1 MAKIWNNPITDGT
14 DWGGDSSTNNL
25 PVSGKQVQAWIKQR
39 LSNVKT
45 DVQLE
50 DFITNILEEKGIA
63 ADGGFVTL
71 NTEQKIE
78 AMKNFAAGLEVG
90 GRPITYNAEKDA
102 WVFAGNMIITRGLA
116 VNSTIDGFDKVSVF
130 EDIPIDGDS
139 IKWKNGVLVASG
151 GGSGSGSGGIDE
163 DQLQKYLDDY
173 NYVNKNWIN
182 EQKYATQQWVEDKK
196 YLTEANLGDSFV
208 TINTEQDIKAAKNFV
223 GGLKV
228 NGVPII
234 YDAEKDAWV
243 FNGNLLVTGGG
254 GFFSSLTSFDA
265 FTVMD
270 AIKYDKNSLYIN
282 DNGELAVIGGSGGS
296 GEGGISEITSE
307 MIAEALGYTPYN
319 PADFTKANLQSTLG
333 IYDWALMPTK
343 PTYKYSEIQDA
354 PLTYNTT
361 KDAWQLG
368 GNLIVTGAA
377 AFFTNLEGFD
387 KLSLTSSLNV
397 DGTTISNAGGV
408 LRVIGGGSS
417 GGGITEVTEAMVLDA
432 LGYTPLDEDA
442 FTKTQIKS
450 TLGISN
456 WALEAS
462 KPGYKYT
469 EISETPTSLKNPY
482 SLSWSGYSSGSYDG
496 SAAKSISI
504 PSKLSQ
510 LEDNILDGYYLPLTG
525 GTTTGNITVKRVGA
539 TLWANNTKDSI
550 GLQNDVRCGLWYDQ
564 GTTTNGSRWL
574 LGFNDERSAGWFP
587 VPMAIGTS
595 GAQPNYM
602 LYVNGSSLFAGSI
615 TTNKKVTTNDPGY
628 NIGSAS
634 YMFGRT
640 YTNYVD
646 TQSGWNLRLC
656 SAGTEVITITTA
668 GNVRIGSPSGTSR
681 ATFDV
686 TGDAFIS
693 GQLAHALTS
702 DRRLKR
708 NIRKFSA
715 AKYLRSLGGV
725 FEFEYIDEEVA
736 RDKYYEGTHL
746 GFIYQN
752 VKGSRLTGMCIEREN
767 GFGALNLLHS
777 DYLALLGAAA
787 TEHEDRIHTLE
798 RQIKALQKELK
809 QLKSA

>member
-1 MAKIWNNPITDGT
+1 MVKIWNNPITDST

-25 PVSGKQVQAWIKQR
+25 PVSGEQVQAWIKQR
-39 LSNVKT
+39 LSNIKT

-90 GRPITYNAEKDA
+90 GRPITYNVEKDA
-102 WVFAGNMIITRGLA
+102 WVFAGNVIITRGLA
-116 VNSTIDGFDKVSVF
+116 VNTTIDEFDKVSVF

-139 IKWKNGVLVASG
+139 IKWNNGVLVATG

-243 FNGNLLVTGGG
+243 FKGNLLVTGGG

-270 AIKYDKNSLYIN
+270 AIVCDEETIHIN
-282 DNGELAVIGGSGGS
+282 EDGKLEVIRTNSGGD
-296 GEGGISEITSE
+296 GEGSISEITAE

-361 KDAWQLG
+361 KDAWQLD

-397 DGTTISNAGGV
+397 DGTTISNAGGI

-417 GGGITEVTEAMVLDA
+417 DGGITEVTKAMVLNA
-432 LGYTPLDEDA
+432 LGYTPFDEDA
-442 FTKTQIKS
+442 FTKAQIKS

-462 KPGYKYT
+462 KPSYTYT
-469 EISETPTSLKNPY
+469 EIDGTPTSLKSPY

-496 SAAKSISI
+496 SAARSISI

-510 LEDNILDGYYLPLTG
+510 LEDNILDGYYLPLSG
-525 GTTTGNITVKRVGA
+525 GTMSGNLIVERSSSMIA
-539 TLWANNTKDSI
+539 AHNTEDYI
-550 GLQNDVRCGLWYDQ
+550 GLHNEYNCGLWYNQ
-564 GTTTNGSRWL
+564 GTTTNGNKWL
-574 LGFNDERSAGWFP
+574 LAFNSKRSAGWFT
-587 VPMAIGTS
+587 VPMAIGTTV
-595 GAQPNYM
+595 AQPSYM
-602 LYVNGSSLFAGSI
+602 LYVNGSSRFAGSL
-615 TTNKKVTTNDPGY
+615 TPESHLSYD
-628 NIGSAS
+628 IGSSSRA
-634 YMFGRT
+634 FVRT
-640 YTNYVD
+640 YTQYLD
-646 TQSGWNLRLC
+646 SPTSYNLRLC

-668 GNVRIGSPSGTSR
+668 GNVRIGAPSGTSR

-736 RDKYYEGTHL
+736 RDKYYKGTHL

-752 VKGSRLTGMCIEREN
+752 VKDSRLTGMCIEREN

-787 TEHEDRIHTLE
+787 IEHEDRIHTLE

>member
-1 MAKIWNNPITDGT
+1 MAKIWNNPITDST

-25 PVSGKQVQAWIKQR
+25 PVSGEQVQAWIKQR
-39 LSNVKT
+39 LSNIKT

-90 GRPITYNAEKDA
+90 GRPITYNVEKDA

-116 VNSTIDGFDKVSVF
+116 VNTTIDEFDKVSVF
-130 EDIPIDGDS
+130 EDIPIDGNS
-139 IKWKNGVLVASG
+139 IKWDNGVLVATG

-270 AIKYDKNSLYIN
+270 AIVCDEETIHIN
-282 DNGELAVIGGSGGS
+282 EDGKLEVIRTNSGGD
-296 GEGGISEITSE
+296 GEGSISEITAE

-354 PLTYNTT
+354 PLTYNAT
-361 KDAWQLG
+361 KDAWQLD

-397 DGTTISNAGGV
+397 DGTTISNAGGI

-417 GGGITEVTEAMVLDA
+417 DGGITEVTKAMVLDA

-442 FTKTQIKS
+442 FTKAQIKS

-462 KPGYKYT
+462 KPSYAYT
-469 EISETPTSLKNPY
+469 EIDGTPTSLKSPY

-496 SAAKSISI
+496 SGSKSISI
-504 PSKLSQ
+504 PYKLSQ
-510 LEDNILDGYYLPLTG
+510 MTDDILDGYYLPIDGTAKAAEKLATSRKIWGQSFNGSGDITG
-525 GTTTGNITVKRVGA
+525 AATVTTGEGYRVQYNGYDLRFIISA
-539 TLWANNTKDSI
+539 STANRGIWDNNNDRWVF
-550 GLQNDVRCGLWYDQ
+550 GL
-564 GTTTNGSRWL
+564 
-574 LGFNDERSAGWFP
+574 
-587 VPMAIGTS
+587 TS
-595 GAQPNYM
+595 GTNVYLPSGNVGVGIEMGKTVSAK
-602 LYVNGSSLFAGSI
+602 LHVNG
-615 TTNKKVTTNDPGY
+615 N
-628 NIGSAS
+628 
-634 YMFGRT
+634 
-640 YTNYVD
+640 
-646 TQSGWNLRLC
+646 
-656 SAGTEVITITTA
+656 
-668 GNVRIGSPSGTSR
+668 
-681 ATFDV
+681 
-686 TGDAFIS
+686 AFVE
-693 GQLAHALTS
+693 GQFAHALTS
-702 DRRLKR
+702 DIRLKQ
-708 NIRKFSA
+708 NVRKFDVRE
-715 AKYLRSLGGV
+715 YLETLGGAFV
-725 FEFEYIDEEVA
+725 FEYIDEEVE
-736 RDKYYEGTHL
+736 RDAFYAGTHV

-752 VKGSRLTGMCIEREN
+752 IKESRLKGMCIERED
-767 GFGALNLLHS
+767 GFGALNYFHS
-777 DYLALLGAAA
+777 DYLGLLGAAA
-787 TEHEDRIHTLE
+787 VEHEDRIQTLE
-798 RQIKALQKELK
+798 RQIAVMQKELK